1 MTLNNSADPSD
12 DLPMING
19 TDERETLF
27 CTDVAELIEDM
38 ARSRR
43 LYLCLVWGLWS
54 DAFVRRGMWTF
65 LFPAT
70 PLMGHRRK
78 TDRQAVSW
86 WVMPIV
92 LAVLG

>member
-27 CTDVAELIEDM
+27 CTDVAEPIEDM

-43 LYLCLVWGLWS
+43 LYLRLGCELCS
-54 DAFVRRGMWTF
+54 DAFFCHGHVY
-65 LFPAT
+65 LPFPAT

-78 TDRQAVSW
+78 TDRQAVCG

>member
-1 MTLNNSADPSD
+1 MTLNSSADPSD

-43 LYLCLVWGLWS
+43 LYLRLGCELCS

-70 PLMGHRRK
+70 PLLGHRRK
-78 TDRQAVSW
+78 TDRQAVCG
-86 WVMPIV
+86 WVKPIA
-92 LAVLG
+92 LALLG